1 MADERELEIEEGGIK
16 QHTRLIIVIVAV
28 FMLIAVVGGA
38 FLFLNGDSSTES
50 VSLDEPVAQSSEN
63 SEQKKEGL
71 AEIGSALYV
80 GMPRPLVFNVPGSKK
95 ERLVQI
101 KVQLLV
107 RGDDNE
113 EAAKRHIPLIENTL
127 SRVFSASN
135 ADDLSTTAGK
145 EALRQNA
152 LSAVQNALM
161 EIEGIKVIERVLFTG
176 FVMQ

>member
-1 MADERELEIEEGGIK
+1 MSEDPA
-16 QHTRLIIVIVAV
+16 
-28 FMLIAVVGGA
+28 
-38 FLFLNGDSSTES
+38 TES
-50 VSLDEPVAQSSEN
+50 TSLDEAVVQNDEN
-63 SEQKKEGL
+63 EQNEKE
-71 AEIGSALYV
+71 ADVGSALYV
-80 GMPRPLVFNVPGSKK
+80 GMPRPLVFNVPGSNK

-127 SRVFSASN
+127 SRVFAASN
-135 ADDLSTTAGK
+135 ADDLSNTAGK
-145 EALRQNA
+145 EALRFNA

-161 EIEGIKVIERVLFTG
+161 EIEGSKVIERVLFTG